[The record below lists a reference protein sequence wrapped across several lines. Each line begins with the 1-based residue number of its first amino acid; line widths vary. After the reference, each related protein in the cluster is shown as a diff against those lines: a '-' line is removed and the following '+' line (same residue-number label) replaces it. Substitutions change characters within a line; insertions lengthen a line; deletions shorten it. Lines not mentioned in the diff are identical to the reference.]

1 MGNFAARKI
10 TMQQTDFPF
19 TIPENPEAHIRHF
32 FENHHYSSVWV
43 LCDRNTRRY
52 CLPLI
57 KSFLPTSAK
66 IIGIAAGEESKSIES
81 CQKIWEELSQKKSER
96 SALLICLGGGMVCD
110 LGAFAA
116 SVYKRGIDFVLVPT
130 SLLAMSDACLGGKTG
145 IDFGGFK
152 NQIGNFSLPTDIWIL
167 PEFLKTL
174 PENELL
180 SGMAEIVK
188 HGLCGNAGSWNNL
201 RKADVGRQNWPK
213 LLSESLS
220 FKAGIV
226 AEDPK
231 EKSTRKILNAGHTV
245 GHALESYF
253 LSIGNP
259 QPHGFCV
266 AAGLVVEGRI
276 ALEQGLL
283 SEAELIQVEEFV
295 YATFG
300 VLPFFKTDIP
310 KIAAFCK
317 QDKKNKDGKVLAA
330 LFGPIGQC
338 QTDREISEKE
348 IRDGLRYYLGN

>member
-1 MGNFAARKI
+1 MGNFAAKKI
-10 TMQQTDFPF
+10 NMQQTDFLYS
-19 TIPENPEAHIRHF
+19 IPENLEAHIRSF
-32 FENHHYSSVWV
+32 LENHHYSSVWV
-43 LCDRNTRRY
+43 LCDQNTRRH

-57 KSFLPTSAK
+57 KSFLPASSR
-66 IIGIAAGEESKSIES
+66 ILSIAAGEESKSLDS
-81 CQKIWEELSQKKSER
+81 CQKIWAALGEKKADR
-96 SALLICLGGGMVCD
+96 NALLICLGGGMVCD

-116 SVYKRGIDFVLVPT
+116 SVYKRGIDFVLMPT

-145 IDFGGFK
+145 IDLGGFK
-152 NQIGNFSLPTDIWIL
+152 NQLGTFSLPKDIWVL
-167 PEFLKTL
+167 PDFLKTL
-174 PENELL
+174 PEYELL

-188 HGLCGNAGSWNNL
+188 HALCGNADSWNNL
-201 RKADVGRQNWPK
+201 RKTDVNRQNWSK
-213 LLSESLS
+213 LLTESLS

-253 LSIGNP
+253 LGIGNP
-259 QPHGFCV
+259 QSHGFCV

-283 SEAELIQVEEFV
+283 SESELIQVEEFV

-317 QDKKNKDGKVLAA
+317 QDKKNKNGKILAA

-338 QTDREISEKE
+338 QTDREITEKE
-348 IRDGLRYYLGN
+348 IRNALRYYLGN